1 MDFTS
6 LFSCRLPLQ
15 SYLYEFCDLR
25 KEVQKFFNTG
35 SVKSIDDMLYYLMLE
50 GSGRGTGTEYGV
62 NKCHDMVAI
71 IACLINAGCTF
82 TNPERVRLN

>member
-1 MDFTS
+1 M
-6 LFSCRLPLQ
+6 FSCRLPLQ

-35 SVKSIDDMLYYLMLE
+35 SVKNIDDMLYYLMLE

>member
-1 MDFTS
+1 MCFDQVFY
-6 LFSCRLPLQ
+6 FRLPLE

-25 KEVQKFFNTG
+25 KEVQKIFNTG
-35 SVKSIDDMLYYLMLE
+35 SIKSIDDMLYYLMVE
-50 GSGRGTGTEYGV
+50 GSGRATGVEYGV

-82 TNPERVRLN
+82 NNVEKVSRT